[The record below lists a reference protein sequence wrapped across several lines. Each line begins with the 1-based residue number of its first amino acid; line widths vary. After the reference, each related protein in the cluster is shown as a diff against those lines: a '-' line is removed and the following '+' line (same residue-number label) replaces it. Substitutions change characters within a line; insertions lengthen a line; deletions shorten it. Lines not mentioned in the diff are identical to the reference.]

1 MNKGVLPGSG
11 APGSEA
17 SIRVGLLPTYAPLFT
32 LPLDNDLP
40 TTDVI
45 NQPPDYLALE
55 QGEA

>member
-40 TTDVI
+40 NHRRHN
-45 NQPPDYLALE
+45 NQPPD
-55 QGEA
+55 